1 MNEIF
6 SAVKTAS
13 RKIALL
19 SDNKRNEVLRAVAD
33 AIITNQES
41 LLQANAK
48 DLERMSP
55 ENPLYDR
62 LQLTTSAWKASLR
75 TYAT

>member
-19 SDNKRNEVLRAVAD
+19 SDDKRNEVLRAVAD
-33 AIITNQES
+33 AIITSQES
-41 LLQANAK
+41 LL
-48 DLERMSP
+48 
-55 ENPLYDR
+55 
-62 LQLTTSAWKASLR
+62 
-75 TYAT
+75 